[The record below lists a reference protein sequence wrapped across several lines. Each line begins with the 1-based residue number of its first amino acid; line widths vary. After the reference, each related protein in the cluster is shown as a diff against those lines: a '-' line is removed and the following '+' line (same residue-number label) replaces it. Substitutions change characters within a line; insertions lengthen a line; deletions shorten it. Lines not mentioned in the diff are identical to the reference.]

1 MTDLNDSEC
10 DSKTNINQ
18 QARGYTIRQLLNFW
32 LNFENNAM
40 LDWKPIKA
48 NQNRSVSGINQ
59 PIVFPIWCNLFQ
71 VSEYFEKARKLE
83 GRVASDQD
91 LKTSDL
97 LRYYVR
103 DTEAAKN
110 LLYRRTRCLADYE
123 NANKALDKARVKGKE
138 VAAVS
143 TIYMNK
149 CFVLILE

>member
-1 MTDLNDSEC
+1 MSVVLF
-10 DSKTNINQ
+10 
-18 QARGYTIRQLLNFW
+18 FW
-32 LNFENNAM
+32 LGGPEYLALPATNNILFSVNYRPCSTDQPNFTV
-40 LDWKPIKA
+40 W
-48 NQNRSVSGINQ
+48 S
-59 PIVFPIWCNLFQ
+59 IVFQ
-71 VSEYFEKARKLE
+71 VAEYFEKARKLE

-143 TIYMNK
+143 TMYMYRGDGG
-149 CFVLILE
+149 

>member
-1 MTDLNDSEC
+1 M
-10 DSKTNINQ
+10 
-18 QARGYTIRQLLNFW
+18 
-32 LNFENNAM
+32 
-40 LDWKPIKA
+40 
-48 NQNRSVSGINQ
+48 
-59 PIVFPIWCNLFQ
+59 
-71 VSEYFEKARKLE
+71 E

-143 TIYMNK
+143 IMYMYRGDGGL
-149 CFVLILE
+149 VLNYFK

>member
-1 MTDLNDSEC
+1 
-10 DSKTNINQ
+10 
-18 QARGYTIRQLLNFW
+18 
-32 LNFENNAM
+32 M

-59 PIVFPIWCNLFQ
+59 PNVFPVWCYLFQ

-143 TIYMNK
+143 TIYVNK
-149 CFVLILE
+149 CSVLILE

>member
-1 MTDLNDSEC
+1 
-10 DSKTNINQ
+10 
-18 QARGYTIRQLLNFW
+18 
-32 LNFENNAM
+32 
-40 LDWKPIKA
+40 
-48 NQNRSVSGINQ
+48 
-59 PIVFPIWCNLFQ
+59 
-71 VSEYFEKARKLE
+71 
-83 GRVASDQD
+83 
-91 LKTSDL
+91 
-97 LRYYVR
+97 VR